1 MADKH
6 PYVQGPGSLA
16 SAVKHFRRSLPATV
30 DAKTLKKLGIAPN
43 NESYV
48 LNVLRFLGLIDQE
61 GKSTD
66 DAKKT
71 FTLHDDD
78 AFASAFADLVKAA
91 YRDLFEL
98 NGDAAWDLD
107 QDALVTFFRS
117 SDETTATVGRHQAS
131 TFRHLAGFSGHG
143 DVLGPKTP
151 LVKAPR
157 ESKAA
162 KSSKKSPA
170 KKPSVQSEIPEVTP
184 VSTSSA
190 ETSHAVG
197 LTVRIEVNLPADGS
211 QVTYDRIFK
220 SIREN
225 LLNG

>member
-6 PYVQGPGSLA
+6 PYVQGPGALA
-16 SAVKHFRRSLPATV
+16 SAVTHFRRSFPATV

-61 GKSTD
+61 GKRTD
-66 DAKKT
+66 EAKKT
-71 FTLHDDD
+71 FTLHEDD
-78 AFASAFADLVKAA
+78 AFASAFANLVKTA
-91 YRDLFEL
+91 YSDLFEL
-98 NGDAAWDLD
+98 HGDAAWDLD
-107 QDALVTFFRS
+107 QDSLITFFRS
-117 SDETTATVGRHQAS
+117 SDETTATVGKLQAS

-143 DVLGPKTP
+143 DVPEARTQLTKVPKQP
-151 LVKAPR
+151 KA
-157 ESKAA
+157 K
-162 KSSKKSPA
+162 KSSKKSDSEKPA
-170 KKPSVQSEIPEVTP
+170 AQTDIREMGRTTPPKSEG
-184 VSTSSA
+184 SN
-190 ETSHAVG
+190 AVG

-211 QVTYDRIFK
+211 QATYDRIFK

>member
-6 PYVQGPGSLA
+6 PYVQGPGALA
-16 SAVKHFRRSLPATV
+16 SAVKHFRRSFPTTV

-48 LNVLRFLGLIDQE
+48 LNVLRFLGLIDQD
-61 GKSTD
+61 GKRTD

-78 AFASAFADLVKAA
+78 AFASAFADHVKAA

-98 NGDAAWDLD
+98 HGDAAWDLD
-107 QDALVTFFRS
+107 QDALITFFRS
-117 SDETTATVGRHQAS
+117 SDETTATVGRLQAS

-143 DVLGPKTP
+143 DTPEPKAP
-151 LVKAPR
+151 LTKAPR
-157 ESKAA
+157 ASNTT
-162 KSSKKSPA
+162 KSSKKSPQ
-170 KKPSVQSEIPEVTP
+170 KPSVQSDIPEVKHSSTP
-184 VSTSSA
+184 SPEA
-190 ETSHAVG
+190 PNAVG

-211 QVTYDRIFK
+211 QATYDRIFK